1 MKFIYFLA
9 IFLIGIQFVNA
20 QQIFSTSGKIISNGN
35 LSLSYTIGEP
45 LVSRSSNNEITLS
58 NGFQHAIIAKITR
71 INDNLFKDNELLVY
85 PNPSSGILNVYNKTN
100 NIKLDINIYTL
111 DGQLIF
117 TKKYEEL
124 ISEQLNLSSYSNALY
139 ILKIEDEQ
147 FHKFNTYKIQLS
159 K

>member
-9 IFLIGIQFVNA
+9 IFLIGFQFVNA

>member
-1 MKFIYFLA
+1 
-9 IFLIGIQFVNA
+9 
-20 QQIFSTSGKIISNGN
+20 
-35 LSLSYTIGEP
+35 
-45 LVSRSSNNEITLS
+45 VSRSSNNEITLS

>member
-9 IFLIGIQFVNA
+9 FFLIGIQFVNA

-100 NIKLDINIYTL
+100 NIKLNINIYTL

-124 ISEQLNLSSYSNALY
+124 ISEQLNLSSFSNALY

-147 FHKFNTYKIQLS
+147 FYKFNTYKIQLS

>member
-9 IFLIGIQFVNA
+9 IFLIGIQFVSA